1 MSAPHNPYLKKA
13 ILEVV
18 ENQLKA
24 NDPPVTRKTL
34 KRLLAAG
41 YSRQQAVERIGT
53 AVMGEIWEVLHN
65 NQPFDLERY
74 TALLDELK

>member
-1 MSAPHNPYLKKA
+1 MSEPYNPFLKNV

-18 ENQLKA
+18 ENQLKT
-24 NDPPVTRKTL
+24 NDPHVTRKTL
-34 KRLLAAG
+34 KRLMAAG
-41 YSRQQAVERIGT
+41 YSRQQAMEMIGT
-53 AVMGEIWEVLHN
+53 AVIGEVREVLHN

>member
-1 MSAPHNPYLKKA
+1 MSEPYNPFLKNV

-24 NDPPVTRKTL
+24 NDPPATRKTL
-34 KRLLAAG
+34 KRLMAAD
-41 YSRQQAVERIGT
+41 YSRQQAIEMIGT

-65 NQPFDLERY
+65 NQPFDPERY
-74 TALLDELK
+74 KALLDKLE

>member
-1 MSAPHNPYLKKA
+1 MSAPYSPHLKKA
-13 ILEVV
+13 ILEIV
-18 ENQLKA
+18 ENQLRA
-24 NDPPVTRKTL
+24 DDPPATRKTL
-34 KRLLAAG
+34 KRLMAAD
-41 YSRQQAVERIGT
+41 YSRQQAIEMIGT